1 MNDQSQNL
9 GGDPAARVIVAGA
22 SGFAGALAA
31 QLVWDHPRLE
41 LAAVTSRTDAGRG
54 LDELYP
60 RYRVSLPLTELDLEG
75 LEEIDAAIVAYPHAA
90 SAPVVAE
97 MRSLGVQVVDLS
109 ADFRLRDPDLY
120 EEWYGPHGEPALLS
134 DAVYGLPE
142 LYREQ
147 LRDADLVAN
156 PGCYPTAAVLALAP
170 LAEAGLIADLVVNAM
185 QGISGA
191 GRGGGDEMHFVTLS
205 ENAYAYKM
213 EAHRHSPEIAQ
224 ELAALTP
231 MPGTSSA
238 SRPGTT
244 PDTSSASR
252 PGVSGS
258 GKGLPYELTFVP
270 HLIPLDQGELTTC
283 FVTPTREVE
292 ADELARLYEER
303 YAEEP
308 FVRVVEAPPG
318 VRDVRDTNECHVHP
332 VRNGSRIVVSSAIDN
347 LWKGASSQAI
357 QNLNLMLG
365 LDETEGLR

>member
-1 MNDQSQNL
+1 VSEQNL
-9 GGDPAARVIVAGA
+9 QGDPAARVIVAGA

-41 LAAVTSRTDAGRG
+41 LAAVTSRSDAGKP
-54 LDELYP
+54 LDQLYP

-97 MRSLGVQVVDLS
+97 MRSLGIQVVDLS

-142 LYREQ
+142 LYRDQ

-156 PGCYPTAAVLALAP
+156 PGCYPTASILALAP
-170 LAEAGLIADLVVNAM
+170 LAEQGLIADLTINAM

-191 GRGGGDEMHFVTLS
+191 GRGGGDEMHYVTLS
-205 ENAYAYKM
+205 ENAYAYKVD
-213 EAHRHSPEIAQ
+213 AHRHAPEIAQ
-224 ELAALTP
+224 ELEALTP
-231 MPGTSSA
+231 G
-238 SRPGTT
+238 
-244 PDTSSASR
+244 
-252 PGVSGS
+252 
-258 GKGLPYELTFVP
+258 GLDYELTFVP

-283 FVTPTREVE
+283 FVTPTEDIGT
-292 ADELARLYEER
+292 DEIAALYAKR
-303 YAEEP
+303 YAGEP
-308 FVRVVEAPPG
+308 FVSLVEEPPG
-318 VRDVRDTNECHVHP
+318 VRDVRDTNECHVHA
-332 VRNGSRIVVSSAIDN
+332 VRNGKRIVAIAAIDN
-347 LWKGASSQAI
+347 LWKGASGEAI

-365 LDETEGLR
+365 LGETEGLR